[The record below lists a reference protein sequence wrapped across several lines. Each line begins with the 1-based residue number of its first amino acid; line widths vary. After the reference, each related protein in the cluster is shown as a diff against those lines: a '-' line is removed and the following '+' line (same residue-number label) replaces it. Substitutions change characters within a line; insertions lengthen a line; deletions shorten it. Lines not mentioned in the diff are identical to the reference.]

1 MAAGLGFKT
10 FTTGEVLTAADT
22 NGYLMQGL
30 LVFADAAARDAA
42 ITSPQEGQA
51 CYLKDTDAVLTYSG
65 TAWVGFDDS
74 NAIQNAIVDAKGD
87 LISATGNDTPAR
99 LAVGNDGETLVADSA
114 ATTGLRWQGDY
125 AAGKNKII
133 NGNMVIDQ
141 RNAGASVTVNTAGS
155 TFTVDRWRGTG
166 QATDGVF
173 TLQQDSSAPAGFTKS
188 IKATV
193 TTADASIASTQ
204 VYFVAQALEGNT
216 VADFD
221 FGLSTAKTITLSFW
235 VRSSLTG
242 TFGGSLR
249 NSAADRSYP
258 FSYSISVADTWE
270 KKSVTIAGDTTGTW
284 VKDSGKGIDLIF
296 SLGAGTDRLGTAG
309 AWNSNNNIGATG
321 QTNVI
326 GTLSAT
332 WYSTGVQVEIGNVAT
347 AFQTATGTI
356 QGELA
361 ACQRYYYRNT
371 ATNVFGMMA
380 ISAFNPS
387 TTVARLNFQFP
398 VVMRTEPTVLDYS
411 SILYQDFSDAT
422 FATSSPTIDTSITTK
437 YTASV
442 NTVVSGATALNS
454 GRAIANNNAAAFVG
468 FSAEL

>member
-1 MAAGLGFKT
+1 LR
-10 FTTGEVLTAADT
+10 
-22 NGYLMQGL
+22 YQG
-30 LVFADAAARDAA
+30 
-42 ITSPQEGQA
+42 
-51 CYLKDTDAVLTYSG
+51 
-65 TAWVGFDDS
+65 
-74 NAIQNAIVDAKGD
+74 N
-87 LISATGNDTPAR
+87 
-99 LAVGNDGETLVADSA
+99 
-114 ATTGLRWQGDY
+114 Y
-125 AAGKNKII
+125 AAGKNKIT

-204 VYFVAQALEGNT
+204 VYFVAQAIEGNN

-221 FGLSTAKTITLSFW
+221 FGLSSAKTITLSFW

-242 TFGGSLR
+242 TFGGSIR
-249 NSAADRSYP
+249 NSDVNRSYP
-258 FSYSISVADTWE
+258 FSYSIAVADTWE

-284 VKDSGKGIDLIF
+284 LKDSGKGLDLIF

-332 WYSTGVQVEIGNVAT
+332 WYVTGVQVEIGNVAT

-356 QGELA
+356 QGELS
-361 ACQRYYYRNT
+361 ACQRYFEKSYNQGI
-371 ATNVFGMMA
+371 APAQGNSSTNVQPLAVGYA
-380 ISAFNPS
+380 TGSARVGNVLFKVTKRTAPTIVLFNTS
-387 TTVARLNFQFP
+387 VNANSANWSYYVGSWVAATTTSAV
-398 VVMRTEPTVLDYS
+398 
-411 SILYQDFSDAT
+411 SILENGFLVDLSR
-422 FATSSPTIDTSITTK
+422 TSSFTLQNAYMTDGDW
-437 YTASV
+437 TA
-442 NTVVSGATALNS
+442 
-454 GRAIANNNAAAFVG
+454 
-468 FSAEL
+468 SAEL

>member
-1 MAAGLGFKT
+1 
-10 FTTGEVLTAADT
+10 
-22 NGYLMQGL
+22 
-30 LVFADAAARDAA
+30 
-42 ITSPQEGQA
+42 
-51 CYLKDTDAVLTYSG
+51 
-65 TAWVGFDDS
+65 
-74 NAIQNAIVDAKGD
+74 
-87 LISATGNDTPAR
+87 
-99 LAVGNDGETLVADSA
+99 VGNNGETLVADSS
-114 ATTGLRWQGDY
+114 TSTGLRYQGNY
-125 AAGKNKII
+125 AAGKNKIT

-204 VYFVAQALEGNT
+204 VYFVAQAIEGNN

-221 FGLSTAKTITLSFW
+221 FGLSSAKTITLSFW

-242 TFGGSLR
+242 TFGGSIR
-249 NSAADRSYP
+249 NSDVNRSYP
-258 FSYSISVADTWE
+258 FSYSIAVADTWE

-284 VKDSGKGIDLIF
+284 LKDSGKGLDLIF

-326 GTLSAT
+326 GTLNAT

-361 ACQRYYYRNT
+361 ACQRY
-371 ATNVFGMMA
+371 
-380 ISAFNPS
+380 
-387 TTVARLNFQFP
+387 
-398 VVMRTEPTVLDYS
+398 
-411 SILYQDFSDAT
+411 
-422 FATSSPTIDTSITTK
+422 
-437 YTASV
+437 
-442 NTVVSGATALNS
+442 
-454 GRAIANNNAAAFVG
+454 
-468 FSAEL
+468 

>member
-1 MAAGLGFKT
+1 MATGRVP
-10 FTTGEVLTAADT
+10 TTANSPLT
-22 NGYLMQGL
+22 
-30 LVFADAAARDAA
+30 
-42 ITSPQEGQA
+42 
-51 CYLKDTDAVLTYSG
+51 
-65 TAWVGFDDS
+65 
-74 NAIQNAIVDAKGD
+74 AKGD
-87 LISATGNDTPAR
+87 LFGYSTTQAR
-99 LAVGNDGETLVADSA
+99 VAVGNNGETLVADSS
-114 ATTGLRWQGDY
+114 TSTGLRYQGNY
-125 AAGKNKII
+125 AAGKNKIT

-204 VYFVAQALEGNT
+204 VYFVAQAIEGNN

-221 FGLSTAKTITLSFW
+221 FGLSSAKTITLSFW

-242 TFGGSLR
+242 TFGGSIR
-249 NSAADRSYP
+249 NSDVNRSYP
-258 FSYSISVADTWE
+258 FSYSIAVADTWE

-284 VKDSGKGIDLIF
+284 LKDSGKGLDLIF

-326 GTLSAT
+326 GTLNAT

-361 ACQRYYYRNT
+361 ACQRYYQSYGANDLTGDIYSTGQGVFFKDLICTMRT
-371 ATNVFGMMA
+371 APTPTYPAGPYTNDLDQFLVG
-380 ISAFNPS
+380 S
-387 TTVARLNFQFP
+387 TT
-398 VVMRTEPTVLDYS
+398 PTAL
-411 SILYQDFSDAT
+411 A
-422 FATSSPTIDTSITTK
+422 
-437 YTASV
+437 TASTTTQ
-442 NTVVSGATALNS
+442 NFIFYATGGSTLT
-454 GRAIANNNAAAFVG
+454 GG
-468 FSAEL
+468 FPCYWTGSTIQLSSEL